1 MDKGAVYF
9 LYSRFNL
16 VDFSFPQQ
24 NNVWLDSAFG
34 DKCQRNTVDAI
45 SRVFWREAFALE
57 LMT

>member
-16 VDFSFPQQ
+16 GDFSFPQQ

-34 DKCQRNTVDAI
+34 DKCQRNTVDVI